1 MTSQTYLIGRGTP
14 SVKLRGLIRGIPSEK
29 AKGAMQAGS
38 RPYPA
43 PPFPRQDQSKLGAT
57 PVKRTAQPEAVAPAY
72 AFLVLQ
78 QCSSYITGEIPPI
91 IGGYSGG

>member
-1 MTSQTYLIGRGTP
+1 
-14 SVKLRGLIRGIPSEK
+14 
-29 AKGAMQAGS
+29 
-38 RPYPA
+38 
-43 PPFPRQDQSKLGAT
+43 
-57 PVKRTAQPEAVAPAY
+57 VKRTAQPEAVAPAY